1 MPKNLIKM
9 AMLRHKAI
17 ENHNMANPN
26 IFKNKM
32 HLNNKTTLNQETSLP
47 YDLDQQWDYNVNFT
61 LSTKHDVLNN

>member
-1 MPKNLIKM
+1 M

-26 IFKNKM
+26 IFMNKM

-47 YDLDQQWDYNVNFT
+47 YDLDQQ
-61 LSTKHDVLNN
+61 